1 MTRRRWENK
10 AMTNAERSIG
20 DRLVPWLAGLI
31 IAAIAVVV
39 AVCR

>member
-1 MTRRRWENK
+1 MTRHRWENK

-20 DRLVPWLAGLI
+20 NRLVPLLAALI
-31 IAAIAVVV
+31 ILAIIVVM